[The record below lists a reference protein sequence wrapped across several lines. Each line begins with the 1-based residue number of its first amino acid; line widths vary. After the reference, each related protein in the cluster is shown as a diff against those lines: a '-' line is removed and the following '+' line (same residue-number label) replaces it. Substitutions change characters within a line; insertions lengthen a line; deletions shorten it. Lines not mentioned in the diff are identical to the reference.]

1 MKEQLL
7 FGKKYG
13 YTFEIEAEYEKMC
26 LVNNAVYIAY
36 EKGKGWTATGTQFA
50 VPYVFKK
57 LFSHE
62 KIEFDD
68 LCQTI
73 AVQNGG
79 ELDLDFNEN
88 LPEGEHDFKFVGKV
102 GRFCPIKE
110 GCGGAQ
116 IFRVKD
122 DKYFAPSGTK
132 GYRWLE
138 AEDVITN
145 NIQDNI
151 DMSYY
156 DKLADEAIKTI
167 SEFGD
172 FERFAVDEHANKAA

>member
-1 MKEQLL
+1 M
-7 FGKKYG
+7 
-13 YTFEIEAEYEKMC
+13 
-26 LVNNAVYIAY
+26 
-36 EKGKGWTATGTQFA
+36 
-50 VPYVFKK
+50 PYVFKK

-172 FERFAVDEHANKAA
+172 FERFAVDEHANMAA